1 MRYLLFIFTSI
12 YSITAFSQ
20 ATDLIISEYVEGS
33 SNNKYIELYNGTSA
47 SINLTNYE
55 LRLYANGSATPSNT
69 LVLTGTLAVGST
81 IVYRN
86 SAATLYAGAS
96 TVTTVCGFNGDD
108 AVVLFKISTATFVD
122 IVGNIGCDPGTAWTS
137 TNTTLDRTLVR
148 NPNVCSGITTDP
160 VNSPCDFPTLASE
173 WTQFGIDVVSNLG
186 SHTMTCSP
194 CVPAAAP
201 TTATTADANVPSCT
215 SDVLTWTNGD
225 GSNRIVVVS
234 TSPITGTPVDQT
246 NYTAGAYGAGS
257 TLNAGE
263 FVVYNGTGNS
273 TTISGLTPGTT
284 YFYSIFEYNVTT
296 TSCTESYLTASSLT
310 GSFTTITGCG
320 PSTPQILGLLAN
332 SCNTD
337 EGLNEF
343 FVFQNGTSPQSLS
356 TMTVNF
362 PSFTYCNSTC
372 GTQTL
377 LNNPTAI
384 TALNTA
390 AGCTLFTFADPI
402 PAGATVVVF
411 TGNPPTAPPNFSA
424 QCGQTYYA
432 IFCNNP
438 TDISGRFANSGTGT
452 RTLSVNFGG
461 STDAVTYDLATI
473 TNADGAYVAF
483 DYAGNPFY
491 SVISN
496 CAGPLGVDLLS
507 WQGNHAETGNNLAW
521 RTMNEQNASHFEVL
535 KLNDQHQFETI
546 EVIPANN
553 SLTGGNYHCV
563 DRVNENTAYYQ
574 LKSVDLNGQFRL
586 SPILQIVNEQQAL
599 YIAYKNGAF
608 SATNWEEVDAISIV
622 NTSGQSILNASKT
635 ELLNNETHQLSS
647 GIYVITVFL
656 RNGEQ
661 FTQKLP
667 VTAF

>member
-1 MRYLLFIFTSI
+1 MRYLLFIFITIFSI
-12 YSITAFSQ
+12 SAFSQ

-33 SNNKYIELYNGTSA
+33 SNNKYIELYNGTTA
-47 SINLTNYE
+47 PINLTNYE
-55 LRLYANGSATPSNT
+55 LRLYANGSATPTNT

-96 TVTTVCGFNGDD
+96 TVTAVCAFNGDD
-108 AVVLFKISTATFVD
+108 AVVLFKISTSAFID
-122 IVGNIGCDPGTAWTS
+122 IVGNIGCDPGTAWTN

-148 NPNVCSGITTDP
+148 NSNVCSGITTDP
-160 VNSPCDFPTLASE
+160 GNSPCDFPTLASE
-173 WTQFGIDVVSNLG
+173 WTQFGLDVVSNLG

-194 CVPAAAP
+194 CIPASAP
-201 TTATTADANVPSCT
+201 TTPTTSAVNTPSCT
-215 SDVLTWTNGD
+215 SDALSWTNGN
-225 GSNRIVVVS
+225 GTNRIVVVS
-234 TSPITGTPVDQT
+234 TSPIVGSPVNQT
-246 NYTAGAYGAGS
+246 NYTAGSYGAGA

-284 YFYSIFEYNVTT
+284 YFYTIFEYNVTT
-296 TSCTESYLTASSLT
+296 TSCTESYLTSSTLS

-332 SCNTD
+332 SCSTD

-362 PSFTYCNSTC
+362 PSFTYCNSSC

-377 LNNPTAI
+377 LNNTSAI

-390 AGCTLFTFADPI
+390 AGCALFTFADPI
-402 PAGATVVVF
+402 PANATVVVF

-438 TDISGRFANSGTGT
+438 ADVSGRFANSGTGT
-452 RTLSVNFGG
+452 RTLSVNFGAT
-461 STDAVTYDLATI
+461 TDAVTYDMATI
-473 TNADGAYVAF
+473 SNTDGAYVGF
-483 DYAGNPFY
+483 DYPGNPFY

-496 CAGPLGVDLLS
+496 CAGPLGLDLLQWKGS
-507 WQGNHAETGNNLAW
+507 YSESGNILEWKT
-521 RTMNEQNASHFEVL
+521 TNESHVSHFEVL
-535 KLNDQHQFETI
+535 KLNDQNKFIIIDQL
-546 EVIPANN
+546 PANN
-553 SLTGGNYHCV
+553 TKIGGNYFSV
-563 DRVNENTAYYQ
+563 DRENQNTSFYQ
-574 LKSVDLNGQFRL
+574 LKSIDQNGSFSL
-586 SPILQIVNEQQAL
+586 SPILKVDASFENMLIGFNNGHFVANDWEQIDAIQLLAMNGQAV
-599 YIAYKNGAF
+599 F
-608 SATNWEEVDAISIV
+608 SATKN
-622 NTSGQSILNASKT
+622 
-635 ELLNNETHQLSS
+635 ELLNANHPIIPTGMYILQ
-647 GIYVITVFL
+647 VTK

-667 VTAF
+667 VNAF